1 MEGEKDIEK
10 AVPAKAAGADKKPCL
25 DRVLSSKHG
34 VKIIAVGSCLVI
46 AGAIIGVLYATCAS
60 GRRLRRNASEAAGPR
75 PIDDRARRTRAPSD
89 ARERAP
95 EHATRLRSSAAAVA
109 AAAAAAPRTKA
120 TASGSSARP
129 PSELVSGPRA
139 RALLRP
145 RLLGSCATSC
155 ACLDAR
161 AGGPRSA
168 RPRSRPRPRA
178 TPRRTN
184 SRPPTSPSLP
194 FAQGLL
200 VMALLVIPGA
210 AASDRRARAGS
221 KYPKL
226 AACREALKEPCD
238 HDDDGDAGRRDDDPV
253 VAAGV
258 C

>member
-129 PSELVSGPRA
+129 PSRVLRRRGLARARFYARTSTGPVRLPVHASTHAPAVRVRRVRVRARERERRRGGRTPARPPLPPSPSPRA
-139 RALLRP
+139 
-145 RLLGSCATSC
+145 
-155 ACLDAR
+155 
-161 AGGPRSA
+161 
-168 RPRSRPRPRA
+168 
-178 TPRRTN
+178 
-184 SRPPTSPSLP
+184 
-194 FAQGLL
+194 
-200 VMALLVIPGA
+200 
-210 AASDRRARAGS
+210 
-221 KYPKL
+221 Y
-226 AACREALKEPCD
+226 
-238 HDDDGDAGRRDDDPV
+238 
-253 VAAGV
+253 
-258 C
+258 